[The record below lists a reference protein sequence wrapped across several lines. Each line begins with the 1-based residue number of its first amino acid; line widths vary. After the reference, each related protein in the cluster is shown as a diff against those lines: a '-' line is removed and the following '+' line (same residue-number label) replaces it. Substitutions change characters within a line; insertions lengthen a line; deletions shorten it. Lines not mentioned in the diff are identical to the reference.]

1 MNQKNIRYVYDMLLT
16 FLSPLNVTLE
26 EKAKRIL
33 SGLIVI
39 ITCPVLLIY
48 YIYNLFASHFLLAG
62 VLFLSGIFVLAMILL
77 GRKKADT
84 TPFFRVGLA
93 GIGLLFLYLLGMSEV
108 QTSRMFWAFIFP
120 LEAMYLLGR
129 KEGLLYSTL
138 YFFMVMILVSTLNLV
153 LPSGTHEIRFK
164 IEYLLSLFM
173 ITLISYSLEV
183 VRSQLQEETK
193 KRQAGLEAANRKRSQ
208 EIEKRKMMEQAAKNA
223 LLELKETQS
232 QLIQS
237 AKLASIGELASGV
250 AHELNQPLMV
260 IRANVQLVMRTV
272 KKGLAVSGDQ
282 LQLLTRAESNTKRM
296 MNIINHLRIFS
307 RDAKEE
313 FVPVDINKT
322 IEDCLLMVGE
332 QLKLH
337 SIDLELE
344 LMEDL
349 PGISGN
355 AIQVEQVVLNLITN
369 ARDAIE
375 SLGTGEERTGVIKV
389 VTGLFERETKW
400 VEIRVMD
407 TGKGISENELD
418 RVFEPFFTTKEVGQG
433 TGLGLSISYGIIK
446 DHQGTIDVAE
456 TGVDGTTFRVRLP
469 VSKYGKDTV

>member
-208 EIEKRKMMEQAAKNA
+208 EIEKRKMMEQAGNA
-223 LLELKETQS
+223 
-232 QLIQS
+232 
-237 AKLASIGELASGV
+237 V
-250 AHELNQPLMV
+250 PV
-260 IRANVQLVMRTV
+260 DPIRQT
-272 KKGLAVSGDQ
+272 GLHRGTGLRRCA
-282 LQLLTRAESNTKRM
+282 RAESAAYGN
-296 MNIINHLRIFS
+296 
-307 RDAKEE
+307 
-313 FVPVDINKT
+313 
-322 IEDCLLMVGE
+322 
-332 QLKLH
+332 
-337 SIDLELE
+337 
-344 LMEDL
+344 
-349 PGISGN
+349 PG
-355 AIQVEQVVLNLITN
+355 
-369 ARDAIE
+369 
-375 SLGTGEERTGVIKV
+375 
-389 VTGLFERETKW
+389 
-400 VEIRVMD
+400 
-407 TGKGISENELD
+407 
-418 RVFEPFFTTKEVGQG
+418 
-433 TGLGLSISYGIIK
+433 
-446 DHQGTIDVAE
+446 
-456 TGVDGTTFRVRLP
+456 
-469 VSKYGKDTV
+469 